1 MKLLRFRVGGTA
13 VGESNQ
19 NLKNNAFKIGLQISN
34 VGVWD
39 WNTASNDIFY
49 SEESIQMLG
58 YNGKEFKNKPEE
70 WDKRV
75 HPDDKASY
83 YNIFIQHL
91 NGLKD
96 VYEHEYRILC
106 KDGRYKWILDQG
118 KVIDRDSAGNPI
130 RITGTHTDITSRKKA
145 ENQLKKNLQL
155 ITNQNKRLHNFTHI
169 VSHNLKTHIG
179 NLKNILELYDEAESD
194 NERKELLNH
203 LNTVSGSLTKTIVNL
218 DDIISIKSKS
228 ETTQL
233 NEPIDLFECTDNI
246 IESLKLEGSK
256 KSVKLF
262 NALKPKDTLFTNR
275 AYLESIIYNLISNGI
290 KYADNKKSSQVII
303 SSIDTSEAIKI
314 IVADNGIGI
323 DTDKYKNQLFEMYQT
338 FHGTDRK
345 DSSGIGLYLTR
356 TQVEALGGTIE
367 VESRLNEGSTFTLTF
382 KK

>member
-13 VGESNQ
+13 TGESNE
-19 NLKNNAFKIGLQISN
+19 NSKNNAFKIGLQISN

-58 YNGKEFKNKPEE
+58 YDSKEFKNKPEE

-83 YNIFIQHL
+83 YNIFKQHL

-118 KVIDRDSAGNPI
+118 KVIDRDNAGNPI
-130 RITGTHTDITSRKKA
+130 RIIGTHTDITSRKKA

-228 ETTQL
+228 ETTEL
-233 NEPIDLFECTDNI
+233 NEQVDLFECTNKI
-246 IESLKLEGSK
+246 IESLKLESSK
-256 KSVKLF
+256 KSVNLF

-290 KYADNKKSSQVII
+290 KYADDKKSSQVII

-323 DTDKYKNQLFEMYQT
+323 DVDKYKNQLFEMYQT

-345 DSSGIGLYLTR
+345 DSSGVGLYLTR